1 MYFAVGK
8 EIAFLNTFLHCIFLF
23 LLKQTLRIHTV
34 GQLLLMFD
42 IGNYV
47 HAFNSSCPN
56 TLSFFT
62 QLKDRG
68 IQYQTV
74 VTIFCFVLFSVCVF
88 KLSCNQ
94 LGKTRGEGQVIF
106 LWKHLNFYQNDGKRK
121 VWRREMTYDLKHTTS
136 SVEVEPVYSLKT

>member
-8 EIAFLNTFLHCIFLF
+8 ESAFLNTFLHCIFLF
-23 LLKQTLRIHTV
+23 LLKQTVRIHTV

-74 VTIFCFVLFSVCVF
+74 VTIFFLFCFLCVF
-88 KLSCNQ
+88 SNFRVTNLGRLEERGKLYFSEN
-94 LGKTRGEGQVIF
+94 I
-106 LWKHLNFYQNDGKRK
+106 
-121 VWRREMTYDLKHTTS
+121 
-136 SVEVEPVYSLKT
+136 